1 MTYLREFPGL
11 ISVHL
16 LALAV
21 DNADTGS
28 GIVNRGIEINGG
40 KAQVST
46 VCDPGRH
53 DLDHWITDPLGLV
66 VLPD

>member
-28 GIVNRGIEINGG
+28 GVVHSGIEINGG
-40 KAQVST
+40 EAQVFA
-46 VCDPGRH
+46 VGNPG
-53 DLDHWITDPLGLV
+53 
-66 VLPD
+66 